1 MNTSIAALKR
11 SKSNLDTLI
20 GELNKVA
27 EPQKQSNSYA
37 DDRFWKPEL
46 DKSGNGYAVFRF
58 LPAVKDE
65 DLPWARLWSHA
76 FQGPGG
82 WYLENSLTT
91 MNKKDPV
98 SESNSLLWNSGVDAD
113 KEIARKRKRKLSYIA
128 NVLIINDAKHP
139 ENEGQIK
146 LFKFGKKI
154 FDKITEAMK
163 PEFEDEKPINPFDF
177 WEGANF
183 KLKIRKVDGFWNY
196 DKSEFEDT
204 SKLFEDDSEADKVW
218 QSQYSLAEFTAPT
231 NFKSYDEL
239 KTRLDAVLSGTVK
252 VGNVADT
259 MDDAPVAKPKVDTKP
274 TTTKVET
281 PVVEE
286 DDTLAYFEKLLES
299 ILITPGSA
307 TVDVDD
313 TQNFVATGVYS
324 DLTSDETDTDRV
336 AITESV
342 SWQISDTDVATVSN
356 TQDTRGQVTGVEEG
370 SATLTASCGDLLAET
385 QAVITVEESDDE
397 LSFNF
402 GTFYQLDADSSG
414 VFLRVSE
421 GSSYSSSD
429 QLDND
434 DLDWEV
440 TTDEDFDPIELTED
454 GDDAGFIVPN
464 FSTGQATVTVT
475 DSSGNTASIDIEVVD
490 N

>member
-27 EPQKQSNSYA
+27 EPQSQKQSYS

-58 LPAVKDE
+58 LPAVKNE

-82 WYLENSLTT
+82 WYIENSLTT
-91 MNKKDPV
+91 LNKKDPV

-183 KLKIRKVDGFWNY
+183 KLKIRKVDGYWNY
-196 DKSEFEDT
+196 DKSEF
-204 SKLFEDDSEADKVW
+204 DSASAIADNDEAIEEIWNK
-218 QSQYSLAEFTAPT
+218 QYALKPFLAPE

-239 KTRLDAVLSGTVK
+239 KSKLDKVLSGVRNT
-252 VGNVADT
+252 GTAEDVAIPP
-259 MDDAPVAKPKVDTKP
+259 AAQVSKPA
-274 TTTKVET
+274 
-281 PVVEE
+281 VVEE
-286 DDTLAYFEKLLES
+286 TVSAP
-299 ILITPGSA
+299 TPA
-307 TVDVDD
+307 VEQDED
-313 TQNFVATGVYS
+313 
-324 DLTSDETDTDRV
+324 SDETL
-336 AITESV
+336 SYF
-342 SWQISDTDVATVSN
+342 SK
-356 TQDTRGQVTGVEEG
+356 
-370 SATLTASCGDLLAET
+370 LAE
-385 QAVITVEESDDE
+385 EDE
-397 LSFNF
+397 
-402 GTFYQLDADSSG
+402 
-414 VFLRVSE
+414 
-421 GSSYSSSD
+421 
-429 QLDND
+429 
-434 DLDWEV
+434 
-440 TTDEDFDPIELTED
+440 
-454 GDDAGFIVPN
+454 
-464 FSTGQATVTVT
+464 
-475 DSSGNTASIDIEVVD
+475 
-490 N
+490 